1 VIHLRFLELFLTPG
15 DDVIVYDPSD
25 GSVMARYDGS
35 ENMLVSLTSK
45 GDSVRVVFT
54 SADNET
60 TVGRRFKLAHQALSS
75 GNSSVFIV
83 LLIVKIIAWNLTLPY
98 LTLPYLTLPYLTLP
112 YLTLPYLTLPYL
124 TLPYLTLP
132 YLTSCIFNLRH
143 HFQIT
148 AVTRI
153 LYTSIQ

>member
-1 VIHLRFLELFLTPG
+1 MIHLRFLELFLTPG

-98 LTLPYLTLPYLTLP
+98 LPYLTLPYLTLPYLTLP

-132 YLTSCIFNLRH
+132 YLTLPYL
-143 HFQIT
+143 T
-148 AVTRI
+148 
-153 LYTSIQ
+153 LP